1 MGRPPF
7 IPTRDYLC
15 SQIISRIPFVSL
27 RMQAYRVAGLKV
39 GEGSVLLLNTEIQ
52 QVEDVTIGANT
63 VINQRCY
70 LDGRG
75 GLSIG
80 NNVNIS
86 SHVIL
91 VAGTHDIQN
100 GTAFSGFVSR
110 VVVEDYAWLC
120 TRCIVLPGV
129 TIGRGSVVA
138 AGAVV
143 TRSTEPF
150 SVCAG
155 VPARKIGERNR
166 DLNYKLSYDISW
178 V

>member
-1 MGRPPF
+1 MR
-7 IPTRDYLC
+7 
-15 SQIISRIPFVSL
+15 
-27 RMQAYRVAGLKV
+27 AYRAAGLKV
-39 GEGSVLLLNTEIQ
+39 GEGSVLLMNTEFHRM
-52 QVEDVTIGANT
+52 EDATIGANT
-63 VINQRCY
+63 VINQHCY

-75 GLSIG
+75 GLAIG

-91 VAGTHDIQN
+91 VAGTHDIQD
-100 GTAFSGFVSR
+100 GTAFAGSTSR
-110 VVVEDYAWLC
+110 IVIEDYAWLC
-120 TRCIVLPGV
+120 TRSMVLPGV
-129 TIGRGSVVA
+129 TIGRGSVIA

-155 VPARKIGERNR
+155 TPARKIGERNR
-166 DLNYKLSYDISW
+166 DLRYKLSYDISW